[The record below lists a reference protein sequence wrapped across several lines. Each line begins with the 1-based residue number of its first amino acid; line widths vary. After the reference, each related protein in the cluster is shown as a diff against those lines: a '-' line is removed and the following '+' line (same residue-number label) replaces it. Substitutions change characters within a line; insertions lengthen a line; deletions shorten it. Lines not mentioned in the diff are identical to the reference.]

1 MRIPPTR
8 TPMEENTTSTSL
20 ESSGLEERSCQ
31 RERPARIMPAP
42 SRDEGDRSTLIIA
55 TGALRVAAL
64 ARVCMGLMPCRFRG
78 ASRELNE
85 TEDSAVEGHLEQE
98 VLRVTPDGAILIAP
112 IVTSPGTEAMLR
124 APLQLGGATT
134 GAERLDIQRTY
145 GSNT

>member
-1 MRIPPTR
+1 
-8 TPMEENTTSTSL
+8 
-20 ESSGLEERSCQ
+20 
-31 RERPARIMPAP
+31 
-42 SRDEGDRSTLIIA
+42 
-55 TGALRVAAL
+55 VAAL